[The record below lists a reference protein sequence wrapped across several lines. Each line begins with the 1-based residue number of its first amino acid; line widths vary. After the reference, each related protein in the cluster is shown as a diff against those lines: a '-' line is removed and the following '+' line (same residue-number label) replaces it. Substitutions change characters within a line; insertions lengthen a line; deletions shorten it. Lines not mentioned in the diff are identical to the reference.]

1 MQREGQLDGKVAI
14 VTGAAQGIGAEYA
27 RGLAAAGAAVTVA
40 DVNVERGEET
50 AAELRKDGYR
60 ALFVRTDVSD
70 LASTEEM
77 ARVTAEEF
85 GGIDILVN
93 NAMVFAGLP
102 FESIEEMPVER
113 FDRVWSVGVKGTW
126 LATRAVL
133 PYLRQ
138 RGGGAVVNQ
147 GSTAAYHNS
156 PRRLHYNVTKQA
168 IHGMTKTLAKELGKD
183 GVRVNCIAPGA
194 IDTEATLTG
203 VPTDILAK
211 AVAGQ
216 AIPTQLHTSDLVGTL
231 LFLVSDLSKYVT
243 GQTIIADAGVCFLG

>member
-1 MQREGQLDGKVAI
+1 
-14 VTGAAQGIGAEYA
+14 
-27 RGLAAAGAAVTVA
+27 
-40 DVNVERGEET
+40 
-50 AAELRKDGYR
+50 
-60 ALFVRTDVSD
+60 
-70 LASTEEM
+70 M
-77 ARVTAEEF
+77 ARLTADEF

-133 PYLRQ
+133 PYMRL
-138 RGGGAVVNQ
+138 RGGGTVVNQ

-168 IHGMTKTLAKELGKD
+168 VHGMTKTLAKELGKD

-203 VPTDILAK
+203 VPEDVLAR
-211 AVAGQ
+211 AVSGQ
-216 AIPTQLHTSDLVGTL
+216 AIAKQLHTHDLVATL
-231 LFLVSDLSKYVT
+231 LFLVSDRSGPIT
-243 GQTIIADAGVCFLG
+243 GQTIIADGGVCFTG

>member
-1 MQREGQLDGKVAI
+1 MNLDGKVAI
-14 VTGAAQGIGAEYA
+14 VTGAAQGIGAQYA
-27 RGLAAAGAAVTVA
+27 RGLAEAGAAVTIA
-40 DVNVERGEET
+40 DVNSIRGEEV
-50 AAELRKDGYR
+50 AAGLRKDGHR
-60 ALFVRTDVSD
+60 ALFTHTDVSD
-70 LASTEEM
+70 LASTQAM
-77 ARVTAEEF
+77 ARRTAAEF

-133 PYLRQ
+133 PFMRQ

-168 IHGMTKTLAKELGKD
+168 IHGMTKTLARELGQD

-203 VPTDILAK
+203 VPQDVLAR
-211 AVAGQ
+211 AVVGQ
-216 AIPTQLHTSDLVGTL
+216 AMARQLHAGDLVGTL
-231 LFLVSDLSKYVT
+231 LFLVSEASGPIT
-243 GQTIIADAGVCFLG
+243 GQTLIADGGVCFTG

>member
-1 MQREGQLDGKVAI
+1 MQLEGKVAI

-27 RGLAAAGAAVTVA
+27 RGLAAAGASVTVA
-40 DVNVERGEET
+40 DVNADRGDEV
-50 AAELRKDGYR
+50 AAALRKDGHR
-60 ALFVRTDVSD
+60 ALFVHTDVSD
-70 LASTEEM
+70 PASTEEM
-77 ARVTAEEF
+77 ARRTAEEF

-113 FDRVWSVGVKGTW
+113 FDLVWSVGVKGTW

-133 PYLRQ
+133 AYMRL

-203 VPTDILAK
+203 VPEDVLSR

-216 AIPTQLHTSDLVGTL
+216 AMARQLHTDDLVGTL
-231 LFLVSDLSKYVT
+231 LFLVSDQSGPIT
-243 GQTIIADAGVCFLG
+243 GQTLIADGGVCFTG

>member
-1 MQREGQLDGKVAI
+1 MQLEGKVAV

-27 RGLAAAGAAVTVA
+27 RGLAEAGAAVTIA
-40 DVNVERGEET
+40 DVNARGGEDV
-50 AAELRKDGYR
+50 AAALRKDGHR
-60 ALFVRTDVSD
+60 ALFIRTDVSEPD
-70 LASTEEM
+70 STEEM
-77 ARVTAEEF
+77 ARRTAEEF

-133 PYLRQ
+133 PYMRM
-138 RGGGAVVNQ
+138 RGGGSVVNQ

-168 IHGMTKTLAKELGKD
+168 IHGMTKSLAKELGKD

-194 IDTEATLTG
+194 IDTEATLSG
-203 VPTDILAK
+203 VPEDVLAR

-216 AIPTQLHTSDLVGTL
+216 AMARQLHTGDLVGTL
-231 LFLVSDLSKYVT
+231 LFLVSDLSGPVT
-243 GQTIIADAGVCFLG
+243 GQTLIADGGVCFVG

>member
-1 MQREGQLDGKVAI
+1 VVQLEGKVAI

-27 RGLAAAGAAVTVA
+27 RGLAEAGAAVTVA
-40 DVNVERGEET
+40 DVQADRGEEV
-50 AAELRKDGYR
+50 AASLRKDGHR

-70 LASTEEM
+70 LAATQEM
-77 ARVTAEEF
+77 ARRTAEEF

-102 FESIEEMPVER
+102 FESIEDMPVER

-126 LATRAVL
+126 LASRAVL
-133 PYLRQ
+133 PYMRQ
-138 RGGGAVVNQ
+138 RGGGCVVNQ

-156 PRRLHYNVTKQA
+156 PNRLHYNVTKQA

-203 VPTDILAK
+203 VPADVLAR

-216 AIPTQLHTSDLVGTL
+216 AIGRQLHTGDLVGTL
-231 LFLVSDLSKYVT
+231 LFLVSDLSGAVT
-243 GQTIIADAGVCFLG
+243 GQTIIADGGVTFAG